1 MCWCLAKSI
10 WMKIIPTV
18 TIVLNFSEKRWNKP
32 ISLHEMLKVPKRL
45 KPFVQDYQIKAY
57 DIAFLEDEIIEKF
70 TSDFRLVAKYLKMRW
85 LGKVDIWVDDRQEIK
100 HVEEVLDFFRV
111 FTKDER
117 YEELLTEKIKSMV
130 EKGRMTLEEAAEEME
145 VTVAEMKEI
154 LS

>member
-1 MCWCLAKSI
+1 
-10 WMKIIPTV
+10 
-18 TIVLNFSEKRWNKP
+18 
-32 ISLHEMLKVPKRL
+32 
-45 KPFVQDYQIKAY
+45 
-57 DIAFLEDEIIEKF
+57 
-70 TSDFRLVAKYLKMRW
+70 MRR

-117 YEELLTEKIKSMV
+117 YEELLTEEIKSMV